1 MSVITKQAA
10 PGTHSRGFVS
20 EDDLSSAI
28 AASHALADVSPNA
41 AITAGQIVPGHVA
54 IIMDGNGRWAKSRGL
69 PRIAGHREGS
79 RAVRRTVEAAIQ
91 SGVSWL
97 TIYAF
102 SSENWRRPAG
112 EILDLTG
119 LLRRYLRSE
128 VAELKQSGV
137 RLRFIGDRGRFDSD
151 IQTDLA
157 AAERDT
163 ETNSRLNLTIAL
175 SYGARAEIAAAAR
188 AALEAVRTGCL
199 DAGGGQESGE
209 DVLSQVAGMPDPDLV
224 IRTSGEQ
231 RLSNFLLWQAA
242 YAELVFLD
250 VLWPDFDQA
259 HFNVALKE
267 FSRRERRFG
276 ARKD

>member
-1 MSVITKQAA
+1 MST
-10 PGTHSRGFVS
+10 
-20 EDDLSSAI
+20 
-28 AASHALADVSPNA
+28 ALAATTRLPA
-41 AITAGQIVPGHVA
+41 ATASVPVHVA

-69 PRIAGHREGS
+69 PRVAGHREGA
-79 RAVRRTVEAAIQ
+79 RAVRRTVEAAINA
-91 SGVSWL
+91 GVSWL

-102 SSENWRRPAG
+102 SSENWRRSPG
-112 EILDLTG
+112 EVSDLTG

-137 RLRFIGDRGRFDSD
+137 RLRFIGDRNRFDSD
-151 IQTDLA
+151 IQTALI

-163 ETNSRLNLTIAL
+163 EMNSRLNLTIAL
-175 SYGARAEIAAAAR
+175 SYGARAEIVSAAKAAMQ
-188 AALEAVRTGCL
+188 AVRDGSL
-199 DAGGGQESGE
+199 RESDLTE
-209 DVLSQVAGMPDPDLV
+209 DTFARFLATADMPDPDLI

-250 VLWPDFDQA
+250 VYWPDFDQSY
-259 HFNVALKE
+259 FNAALTE

-276 ARKD
+276 ARAE